1 MRLRHNSI
9 FFPFIRVCVFILV
22 KMHPLFPHSFEWTGI
37 VSQHSELCI
46 FAVRGFGCALFY
58 FGVLVMEIDTT
69 FIGKIMVHHLL
80 IIFFPLLLILLICAI
95 IIALLQ
101 GVIKNSIISLILR
114 FSILAVGAFVWV
126 ALLPLLTKIAL
137 S

>member
-1 MRLRHNSI
+1 MDRDCVAAFGVVHFCSAQLRLR
-9 FFPFIRVCVFILV
+9 
-22 KMHPLFPHSFEWTGI
+22 T
-37 VSQHSELCI
+37 
-46 FAVRGFGCALFY
+46 FY

-69 FIGKIMVHHLL
+69 FIGKTMVHHLL